1 MLWFLIATFFGS
13 EARAV
18 RAKPRAGLSPEDDR
32 ELRAFIETPDEI
44 VKR

>member
-32 ELRAFIETPDEI
+32 ELRVFIQTLDAI
-44 VKR
+44 VSQ